1 MKLNEFLWWVAGA
14 DSERL
19 QQCPSDQKRFGAIG
33 MVILTTAFVAF
44 LAGTAAAMFFTQ
56 KDGAT
61 SGQLGWSIAF
71 GVLWA
76 IIIFMIDRSLV
87 VTMKKDPNKNNQF
100 TTVAGPFI
108 FRMFLAAIIAL
119 MISIPLE
126 LYIFDGFIGVKGME
140 FAAKE
145 ANEYAEITL
154 ETQRIHKID
163 SINNKDQ
170 GLIGENKS
178 SIAQLDNTIDE
189 NNRKI
194 ADLKAQLNKPVT
206 PRYNNAYQKLLDDKK
221 RRNSA
226 EAQLSIAVTSS
237 DSAKIEE
244 QIKRINNDIREDNK
258 IISDEKR
265 QWNNSVNAKIEAI
278 QASTNQSITN
288 RDNLNK
294 EINIA
299 KTRMAEQDSLR
310 SVYSNFQEKNDADY
324 KKKQSEANRFIRDY
338 QILSNTI
345 NEKNADGSYAY
356 PTELF
361 FYWLIRLIFFL
372 IELLP
377 TLVKVITPVG
387 VYDRLVYEEEKALND
402 YFQSE
407 EYHNSVLAQQKANM
421 QYEANM
427 RKQRQGIEGNS
438 QLEILKQASL
448 AQNEIANEAI
458 NKWKQ
463 DELKKL
469 YASPTQNTN
478 SEPI

>member
-87 VTMKKDPNKNNQF
+87 VTMKKDPTKENQF
-100 TTVAGPFI
+100 STVAGPFI

-119 MISIPLE
+119 MISTPLE
-126 LYIFDGFIGVKGME
+126 LYIFRSFIDEEGEKYKELKVEEFKGSTDESREIQQIDTRNERSMRIIE
-140 FAAKE
+140 ENKQAIGPKEQTISKNEQKKDSLKLLLDKPNTKRYHTAVQELNNNRMKLNEEDAKLKVASTFADSTRIQKRKE
-145 ANEYAEITL
+145 QIQKDINKNKKDIFDEKQKWNTPIKAQISKLEEDNEMLMAERDELKKEIRS
-154 ETQRIHKID
+154 EKREMNRQD
-163 SINNKDQ
+163 SIRNEHAIKLQDKD
-170 GLIGENKS
+170 S
-178 SIAQLDNTIDE
+178 
-189 NNRKI
+189 
-194 ADLKAQLNKPVT
+194 V
-206 PRYNNAYQKLLDDKK
+206 Y
-221 RRNSA
+221 
-226 EAQLSIAVTSS
+226 LS
-237 DSAKIEE
+237 K
-244 QIKRINNDIREDNK
+244 
-258 IISDEKR
+258 
-265 QWNNSVNAKIEAI
+265 
-278 QASTNQSITN
+278 ITN
-288 RDNLNK
+288 
-294 EINIA
+294 
-299 KTRMAEQDSLR
+299 
-310 SVYSNFQEKNDADY
+310 AD
-324 KKKQSEANRFIRDY
+324 KLIRNY
-338 QILSNTI
+338 QILNHALY
-345 NEKNADGSYAY
+345 EKDENGSLKNS
-356 PTELF
+356 TMLF
-361 FYWLIRLIFFL
+361 FYWLICIIFFL

-387 VYDRLVYEEEKALND
+387 VYDRLVYEEEKSLND